1 MNQSNLLLHPVL
13 RRLGVPFSWA
23 VIAVCLARPDLATAQ
38 IPFPTATGEMLLC
51 ESAAASRV
59 VEKVRSQV
67 QGVMMETYVKVGDAV
82 KKGQLLGHAELD
94 ATKLQLDLAQHTM
107 DAKANVE
114 SARNQAEAWA
124 VTREE
129 TEEAVRRRKAEK
141 SRLDWATAMEG
152 MYRGTYEAQVEAE
165 SLQRI
170 QYEYWKQQYEKR
182 FFRAPVD
189 GVVSEVLVEVG
200 KPLNFA
206 THLFTIRNEDTF
218 SIPVTV
224 PADLADAAASQ
235 KDLPVRTA
243 DGKSVSQA
251 QVDGV
256 ADDPRQ
262 AGCQNHPAARPRHG
276 FPSSHPHETHGHEV
290 RRAAAP
296 SRVARRFRRVT
307 APRSILNPKAE
318 PPKLRPCPSREAAL
332 ELARRLRAAGH
343 EAFFAGGCV
352 RDRLL
357 GLEPKDYD
365 IATSATPAQVIQLFP
380 GANEVGAHFGVV
392 IAKHGGHHV
401 EIATFRTDGS
411 YKDGRRP
418 DNVTFSTP
426 EEDAE
431 RRDFTVNGLFERSGH
446 RRGDRLRRR
455 RGGPPRAECFARSA
469 IRWRAS
475 SRTACA

>member
-1 MNQSNLLLHPVL
+1 MTNPELPRINRGGLVMKQAGGENRIEERMNQSNLLLHPVL

-23 VIAVCLARPDLATAQ
+23 VIALCLARPDLATAQ
-38 IPFPTATGEMLLC
+38 IPYPTATGEMLLC
-51 ESAAASRV
+51 ESAGASRV

-129 TEEAVRRRKAEK
+129 TEDAVRRRKAEK

-165 SLQRI
+165 GLQRI

-182 FFRAPVD
+182 FFRSPVD
-189 GVVSEVLVEVG
+189 GVVSEVLIEVG

-224 PADLADAAASQ
+224 PAALADAAASQ

-262 AGCQNHPAARPRHG
+262 AGSKIIRLLVHATDFPAAIRTKLMGMKFNVLLPQ
-276 FPSSHPHETHGHEV
+276 
-290 RRAAAP
+290 
-296 SRVARRFRRVT
+296 VASLDNF
-307 APRSILNPKAE
+307 
-318 PPKLRPCPSREAAL
+318 
-332 ELARRLRAAGH
+332 
-343 EAFFAGGCV
+343 
-352 RDRLL
+352 
-357 GLEPKDYD
+357 
-365 IATSATPAQVIQLFP
+365 
-380 GANEVGAHFGVV
+380 
-392 IAKHGGHHV
+392 V
-401 EIATFRTDGS
+401 E
-411 YKDGRRP
+411 
-418 DNVTFSTP
+418 
-426 EEDAE
+426 
-431 RRDFTVNGLFERSGH
+431 
-446 RRGDRLRRR
+446 
-455 RGGPPRAECFARSA
+455 
-469 IRWRAS
+469 
-475 SRTACA
+475 